1 MKNSL
6 LLLWPVLAPAIG
18 GLAAAFAPALREEKR
33 RQWWVAAVLALT
45 GVLTLCTLPGG
56 RTLTLLRLTENAV
69 IFFRVDTLS
78 GIFAVLFC
86 VMWALSAIFSFD
98 YMKHEEYHGRYYCF
112 YLLTLSA
119 LIGLAFAGNYLTM
132 YLCFEWMTLA
142 SMPLVL
148 HEGTR
153 EAIRA
158 ALKYLLY
165 SVCGAS
171 LGLLG
176 IPLMLRYGASLEFV
190 PGGTLNMAAVRGHEG
205 VVLLLA
211 FAAVV
216 GFGAKAGL
224 FPLFAWLPTAHPV
237 APAPASAVLSGVIT
251 KAGVLAI
258 LRVIYYQIGPA
269 FLRGTWAQ
277 SAWCWLSLITVF
289 MGSSVALK
297 EKVLKKRLAYSTVS
311 QVSYILFGLF
321 LMNAPALTGSLL
333 HVLAHSICKDALF
346 LAAGAIIFQTG
357 KTRVDELRGIGKEM
371 PVVTWCFTIAAL
383 GLIGIPPLCGFLSK
397 WELCRGA
404 LTSGLPVLSWAGP
417 VVLIVSAILTAGYL
431 LPITARGFFPGADY
445 DYAALV
451 KREPGPRMTVPL
463 LLLAAA
469 AFFTLY
475 PKPYLDLVGAIVSRV
490 F

>member
-1 MKNSL
+1 MKNNYL
-6 LLLWPVLAPAIG
+6 LLLPILVPAAG
-18 GLAAAFAPALREEKR
+18 GLAAGLLPALRTGKR
-33 RQWWVAAVLALT
+33 RQWWVAGVLALT
-45 GVLTLCTLPGG
+45 GVLTLCALPGG
-56 RTLTLLRLTENAV
+56 QPLTLLRLTENAV
-69 IFFRVDTLS
+69 IYFRVDALS

-86 VMWALSAIFSFD
+86 AMWALSAVFSFD
-98 YMKHEEYHGRYYCF
+98 YMAHEAHHGRYYGF
-112 YLLTLSA
+112 FLLTLAA
-119 LIGLAFAGNYLTM
+119 LMGLAFAGNYLTM
-132 YLCFEWMTLA
+132 YLCFEWMTLM
-142 SMPLVL
+142 SVPLVL
-148 HEGTR
+148 HEGTK
-153 EAIRA
+153 EAISA

-171 LGLLG
+171 MGFLGL
-176 IPLMLRYGASLEFV
+176 PVMLRYGNALEFV
-190 PGGTLNMAAVRGHEG
+190 PGGTLDMAAVQGHEG
-205 VVLLLA
+205 AVLWLI

-269 FLRGTWAQ
+269 LLRGTWAQ
-277 SAWCWLSLITVF
+277 TAWCWLALATVF

-297 EKVLKKRLAYSTVS
+297 ERVLKKRLAYSTVS

-321 LMNAPALTGSLL
+321 LMNGPALTGSLV

-357 KTRVDELRGIGKEM
+357 KTRMDELRGIGKEM
-371 PVVTWCFTIAAL
+371 PVVAWCFTIASL
-383 GLIGIPPLCGFLSK
+383 GLVGIPPLCGFFSK
-397 WELCRGA
+397 WELCLGA
-404 LTSGLPVLSWAGP
+404 LESGLPVVAWAGP
-417 VVLIVSAILTAGYL
+417 VVLILSAILTAAYL
-431 LPITARGFFPGADY
+431 LPVVAQGFFPGADY

-451 KREPGPRMTVPL
+451 KKEPGPRMTVPL

-475 PKPYLDLVGAIVSRV
+475 PKPYLDLVGTIVSRV